1 VRRIPPIVI
10 AVAFVMLLGVMPA
23 RWVAPWSSDLS
34 AVLWVPLSPLAHAG
48 TSVRLWLRPGHGAP
62 READASVVEERDR
75 YRGLWHAEQI
85 KVQELEERLRAYEV
99 AAKTARD
106 GNAKFAA
113 ASVLT
118 RSSSGGGFAL
128 KLNCGS
134 RQGIAAGDVVL
145 FGGDAIVGRIA
156 PEVGNVT
163 STVMSVADRASGRVD
178 AYITPAAQEGAKR
191 FESISVQIVPDGRG
205 QLRADIDLGSAV
217 AAGDMVRVRDPAWPQ
232 GAQGMRIGVVRE
244 VRRKDAQPL
253 RGEAIIDP
261 VVDGS
266 RVGEV
271 VVRVSNGGAP

>member
-10 AVAFVMLLGVMPA
+10 AVAFVMLLGLVPA

-34 AVLWVPLSPLAHAG
+34 AVVWVPLSPLAHAG
-48 TSVRLWLRPGHGAP
+48 TSIRLWLRPGNAAS

-85 KVQELEERLRAYEV
+85 KVQELEKRLRAYEV
-99 AAKTARD
+99 AAKTSRGGD
-106 GNAKFAA
+106 AKFAA

-118 RSSSGGGFAL
+118 RSASGGGFAL

-145 FGGDAIVGRIA
+145 FGGDAIAGRIA
-156 PEVGNVT
+156 PDVGNVT

-191 FESISVQIVPDGRG
+191 TEPISVQIVPDGRG

-217 AAGDMVRVRDPAWPQ
+217 AAGDMVRVRDQAWPQ

-266 RVGEV
+266 SVGEV
-271 VVRVSNGGAP
+271 VVRVSNGGTP

>member
-10 AVAFVMLLGVMPA
+10 AVAFVMLIGLMPA

-48 TSVRLWLRPGHGAP
+48 TSVRLWLRPGGRAVAV
-62 READASVVEERDR
+62 ADAGLVEERDR

-85 KVQELEERLRAYEV
+85 KVRELEKRLRAYEV
-99 AAKTARD
+99 AAKGSRD
-106 GNAKFAA
+106 GGARFAA

-118 RSSSGGGFAL
+118 RTPSGGGFAL
-128 KLNCGS
+128 RLNCGA
-134 RQGIAAGDVVL
+134 RQGISAGDVVL
-145 FGGDAIVGRIA
+145 AGGDSIAGRIA
-156 PEVGNVT
+156 PDVGNVT
-163 STVMSVADRASGRVD
+163 STVVSVADRASGRVD
-178 AYITPAAQEGAKR
+178 AYVTPAAQEGAKR
-191 FESISVQIVPDGRG
+191 AEFIAVQIAPDGRG

-217 AAGDMVRVRDPAWPQ
+217 TRGDMVRVRDPSWPQ

-261 VVDGS
+261 VVDFAS
-266 RVGEV
+266 LGEV
-271 VVRVSNGGAP
+271 VVRLSNGGAP

>member
-10 AVAFVMLLGVMPA
+10 AVAFVMLLGVVPA

-48 TSVRLWLRPGHGAP
+48 TSVRLWLRPGNGAS

-75 YRGLWHAEQI
+75 FRGLWHSEQI
-85 KVQELEERLRAYEV
+85 KVQELEKRLRAYEV
-99 AAKTARD
+99 AAKTSRD
-106 GNAKFAA
+106 GNARFAA

-118 RSSSGGGFAL
+118 RSASGGGFAL

-134 RQGIAAGDVVL
+134 RLGVAAGDVVL
-145 FGGDAIVGRIA
+145 FGGDAIAGRIA
-156 PEVGNVT
+156 PEVGVVT
-163 STVMSVADRASGRVD
+163 STVVSVADRASGRVD

-191 FESISVQIVPDGRG
+191 AESISVQAVPDGRG

-217 AAGDMVRVRDPAWPQ
+217 APGDMVRVRDAAWPQ
-232 GAQGMRIGVVRE
+232 SAQGMRIGVVRE

-261 VVDGS
+261 AVDGAS
-266 RVGEV
+266 VGEV
-271 VVRVSNGGAP
+271 VVRVSNGGTP